1 MVLLVNSIFVSSATI
16 NIASYDSTN
25 FIALENLVQLALIST
40 ITISPSALI
49 GIINVVCKCMR
60 GSTCTYHTF
69 QALSNILVNKCCT
82 NPLKY
87 QCAPK

>member
-49 GIINVVCKCMR
+49 GIISVVN
-60 GSTCTYHTF
+60 SSP
-69 QALSNILVNKCCT
+69 LSLKLLV
-82 NPLKY
+82 PLGWG
-87 QCAPK
+87 PLGLWIVEP